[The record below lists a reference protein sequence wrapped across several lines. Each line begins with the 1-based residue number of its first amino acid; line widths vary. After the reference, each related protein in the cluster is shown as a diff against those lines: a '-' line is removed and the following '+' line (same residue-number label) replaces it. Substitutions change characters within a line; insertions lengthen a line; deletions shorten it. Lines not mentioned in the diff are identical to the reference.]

1 MSGGTNR
8 KIKDNNKQVT
18 KQYQSD
24 KAFWKYQNYEN
35 ERKYDDAVL
44 RTELR
49 QAQADAQANFK
60 DEVNRQQYEYQED
73 LRRYQFKNEKEAYTQ
88 SLKDYDKQ
96 VELNS
101 LSGAL
106 AQEAEDRAIDEALIT
121 RNFALE
127 DQDLILDRKIADRGF
142 DLGDQN
148 RNLRQARS
156 DLSYDLSDQNRELRQ
171 ARANRGFDLGDQN
184 RKLDRAR
191 SDKDFAIAA
200 NQRKIEYGRK
210 NLRLDKANN
219 KDERGYL
226 RDTAKNDLRKNTI
239 KDQQLN
245 NDIKFIRNKKGWDL
259 EKADNTYNKAQA
271 PNFVERIDAL
281 VKRERDTGKARAA
294 GREGLSAEREVT
306 SALAEYGR
314 SQAALVDSLV
324 FAKDDKLLTKKET
337 KGTSN
342 YQVAGKNL
350 DKASN
355 KVDRNQIKRTLKR
368 NLYVS
373 RYKDSKLTLAFQE
386 MRDNA
391 QADTAKL
398 RADFGFTKADI
409 KADKAR
415 IKSDFGF
422 TKDGI
427 KSNKA
432 RLKDDFGFTK
442 EGIRSNKQR
451 IKSDFRFDKQEI
463 KQDRRKINTTY
474 DSAKLQYRANT
485 QKIKLDEYA
494 AILAAQGRVLQKP
507 NVPPSL
513 PKPLRTPRVDLP
525 MPLAPT
531 TPPKP
536 IKGALGKTS
545 IWNDVGDGLNVA
557 LQVAGLFI

>member
-1 MSGGTNR
+1 MSGSTNN
-8 KIKDNNKQVT
+8 KIKNNNKQIT

-44 RTELR
+44 RTELK
-49 QAQADAQANFK
+49 QAQMDAQSNFK
-60 DEVNRQQYEYQED
+60 DEINKQQYEYQDD
-73 LRRYQFKNEKEAYTQ
+73 LRRYQFQNEKDAYKQ
-88 SLKDYDKQ
+88 SLTDFDNQ

-106 AQEAEDRAIDEALIT
+106 AQEAEDRSLDESLIS

-127 DQDLILDRKIADRGF
+127 DQDLILDRKLADKGF

-156 DLSYDLSDQNRELRQ
+156 DLNYDISDQNRELDQ
-171 ARANRGFDLGDQN
+171 ARANKGFDLGDQN

-191 SDKDFAIAA
+191 SDMEFGVAA
-200 NQRKIEYGRK
+200 NRRKIQYGRK
-210 NLRLDKANN
+210 NLTLDKSNN

-226 RDTAKNDLRKNTI
+226 KDTAKNDLKKNSI
-239 KDQQLN
+239 KDEQLN
-245 NDIKFIRNKKGWDL
+245 NDIKFIKNKEGWDL
-259 EKADNTYNKAQA
+259 TKADNTYNKAQA

-281 VKRERDTGKARAA
+281 VKRERATGEARAA

-324 FAKDDKLLTKKET
+324 FAKDDKLLSKKET
-337 KGTSN
+337 SGTSN

-355 KVDRNQIKRTLKR
+355 KVDRNQINRTLKR

-409 KADKAR
+409 KSDKAR

-422 TKDGI
+422 TKDRV
-427 KSNKA
+427 KSNKD
-432 RLKDDFGFTK
+432 RLRDDFGFTK
-442 EGIRSNKQR
+442 EGVKSNKNR
-451 IKSDFRFDKQEI
+451 IKSNFGFDKKEI
-463 KQDRRKINTTY
+463 NQDRRKIKTTY
-474 DSAKLQYRANT
+474 DSAKLQYRANSE
-485 QKIKLDEYA
+485 KIKLDEYA
-494 AILAAQGRVLQKP
+494 ANLAAQGRVLQKP
-507 NVPPSL
+507 TVPPSL
-513 PKPLRTPRVDLP
+513 PKPLRSPRMDLP

-531 TPPKP
+531 TSPKP

-545 IWNDVGDGLNVA
+545 VWNDVGDGLNVA